1 MSTAIKIATNAV
13 GIGID
18 VSKDKLD
25 LAIRLS
31 NHEYVE
37 SSFVNNYSGINSLCV
52 FLKRQEATEA
62 APLVIESTGDYHL
75 QSALMIKQR
84 NFNVKLINPI
94 TTKRYQKSSIR
105 NAKTDK
111 IDAKRLS
118 DLAIMEQNLPD
129 FNDNIEHVGAR
140 KLVSLLAHME
150 KTKQQMA
157 MSLKRFEETAKVI
170 GLKHS
175 LTHLKK
181 SLTELNKQIEQ
192 TQLKL
197 TESMPEKIKEQ
208 ADRIDG
214 VSREKISIVHTLV
227 NGKHF
232 DNCDQLNAFFG
243 IDIAVR
249 KSGRWIGK
257 SKLSKRGNSYGRK
270 ILYQIAWGMKTH
282 NEIFKACYTKYR
294 ESGKYHYNTIMMIL
308 ARKFLRLYFSC
319 NFKGTAVI

>member
-1 MSTAIKIATNAV
+1 MSTATVLATHAI

-31 NHEYVE
+31 DHRYVE
-37 SSFVNNYSGINSLCV
+37 SSFVNDIRGINSLCA
-52 FLKRQEATEA
+52 FLKRQEAAKA

-118 DLAIMEQNLPD
+118 DVAILEQDLPD
-129 FNDNIEHVGAR
+129 FNGDIKQVRAR

-150 KTKQQMA
+150 KTKQQLA
-157 MSLKRFEETAKVI
+157 MSLKRFEETSKTI
-170 GLKHS
+170 ELKHS
-175 LTHLKK
+175 LVHLKK
-181 SLTELNKQIEQ
+181 SSVELDKQIEK
-192 TQLKL
+192 TKL
-197 TESMPEKIKEQ
+197 VLAESIPEKIARQ
-208 ADRIDG
+208 ADRTAG
-214 VSREKISIVHTLV
+214 LSREKLAVIHTLL

-232 DNCDQLNAFFG
+232 NNHNQLSAFFG

-249 KSGRWIGK
+249 KSGKWSGK
-257 SKLSKRGNSYGRK
+257 SKLSKRGNPYGRK

-282 NEIFKACYTKYR
+282 NEIFRACYVKYR
-294 ESGKYHYNTIMMIL
+294 ESNYHYNAILMIL
-308 ARKFLRLYFSC
+308 ARKFLRLYFSY
-319 NFKGTAVI
+319 NLKGTANI